1 MMPNVSLHNAAN
13 GQDHGKG
20 RHILFLQEES
30 KGQDVAKLQRQLK
43 KLGFNPG
50 TIDGD
55 FGPATRA
62 AVIAFQKSRGLL
74 ADGIAGPRTL
84 GALKLVKRTDLP
96 SVVPSL
102 TVTTVS
108 KIFPFTPVDNIRVN
122 LPFVLTA
129 LVEQTLVDKPLVLM
143 ALATIRAETEYFQP
157 ICECQSKFN
166 TSPGG
171 HPFDLY
177 DFRTDLG
184 NGGRGDG
191 DRFKGRGF
199 VQLTGRCNYETHG
212 RAIGLGDR
220 LVKDPDL
227 ANDSEVAG
235 KLLAS
240 FLKVKERP
248 IKEALLDNDYR
259 LARKLVNGGSHGLDR
274 FVDAFV
280 IGSRLMQ

>member
-1 MMPNVSLHNAAN
+1 MRQQAIAKEVAY
-13 GQDHGKG
+13 
-20 RHILFLQEES
+20 LFLQEES
-30 KGQDVAKLQRQLK
+30 KGQAVVKLQRQLK

-50 TIDGD
+50 KIDGD

-62 AVIAFQKSRGLL
+62 ALIAFQKSSGLL
-74 ADGIAGPRTL
+74 ADGVAGPRTL

-96 SVVPSL
+96 SAVSSL

-108 KIFPFTPVDNIRVN
+108 KIFPFTPVDNIKAN

-129 LVEQTLVDKPLVLM
+129 LTEQSLVDKPLVLM
-143 ALATIRAETEYFQP
+143 ALATIRAETECFEP
-157 ICECQSKFN
+157 ICEGQSKFN

-177 DFRTDLG
+177 DFRHDLG

-199 VQLTGRCNYETHG
+199 VQLTGRSNYETHG

-220 LVKDPDL
+220 LVNNPDL
-227 ANDSEVAG
+227 AGEGQTAG

-240 FLKVKERP
+240 FLKAKERP

-259 LARKLVNGGSHGLDR
+259 LARRLVNGASHGLDR
-274 FVDAFV
+274 FANAFT
-280 IGSRLMQ
+280 IGSRLIE